1 MIEPPPASSSE
12 REIYRDYERRRRLH
26 LARIL
31 LPTFAIL
38 QGLVFVVSVPV
49 YFTAHYRAPIAQI
62 FLVNTLLVGVDAT
75 LHALGIRF
83 VRRER
88 VALATIFVIV
98 PLAITIIV
106 PLLVYIVFGESGDSP
121 IVAITLSEMVGTLI
135 VIVLAGVM
143 ATNRLL
149 LLATTLLMN
158 VFTLFILSNALQLPG
173 PGAALRSQA
182 TLLYAFPLL
191 VQWAVAGILFA
202 TSGTYLATLRELGD
216 VRVAY
221 ARAQQL
227 DALKD
232 QFIAHVNHELRSPV
246 MAVQG
251 HIELLLLAEHALSP
265 EERHT
270 YLERAKRAGDGLVAL
285 VTSILA
291 MRRLEQDAGE
301 IVPEAITVRE
311 ALEGAIQL
319 IDPRERRQ
327 VERELRVHI
336 PEGLTVWAE
345 PVRVRQILTNLLS
358 NALKYSPAGTPIEVS
373 AEVVTGQA
381 GGSNGTKRRPRE
393 AGHAQGQGQGREMV
407 EITVRD
413 RGLGIPPDEIPLLF
427 NRFVRLPR
435 DLASSVPGN
444 GLGLYLCQAF
454 AQAMGGSIWVESAGI
469 EGEGSAF
476 HLQLPAALPETVRV
490 LPAARVNANGAEN
503 AREDGSSS

>member
-1 MIEPPPASSSE
+1 M
-12 REIYRDYERRRRLH
+12 
-26 LARIL
+26 
-31 LPTFAIL
+31 LPTFAII
-38 QGLVFVVSVPV
+38 QGCVFLVSAPFFFV
-49 YFTAHYRAPIAQI
+49 AHYGPPIAQI
-62 FLVNTLLVGVDAT
+62 FAFNTLLVGVDAG
-75 LHALGIRF
+75 LHALGLVF
-83 VRRER
+83 VRRGQ
-88 VALATIFVIV
+88 VTLATFFVIF
-98 PLAITIIV
+98 PLGLTVIV
-106 PLLVYIVFGESGDSP
+106 PLLVYIVFGESGNSP
-121 IVAITLSEMVGTLI
+121 VVAITLSEMVATL
-135 VIVLAGVM
+135 VLIVLAGVM

-158 VFTLFILSNALQLPG
+158 LFTLFILTNALQLPG
-173 PGAALRSQA
+173 PGMALRSQA
-182 TLLYAFPLL
+182 TLLIAFPLL

-202 TSGTYLATLRELGD
+202 TSGTYLRTLRELGD

-232 QFIAHVNHELRSPV
+232 QFISHVNHELRSPV

-270 YLERAKRAGDGLVAL
+270 YLERAKRAGDGLVSL

-301 IVPEAITVRE
+301 IVPQQIAVRD
-311 ALEGAIQL
+311 ALEGALQL
-319 IDPRERRQ
+319 IDPREGRQ

-336 PEGLTVWAE
+336 PEELALWAE

-358 NALKYSPAGTPIEVS
+358 NALKYSPAGTPVEVT
-373 AEVVTGQA
+373 AELVPAQA
-381 GGSNGTKRRPRE
+381 ASGARSRRQRE
-393 AGHAQGQGQGREMV
+393 AAQGREMV

-413 RGLGIPPDEIPLLF
+413 YGLGIPPDEIPLLF

-476 HLQLPAALPETVRV
+476 HLQLPAAPGMAATV
-490 LPAARVNANGAEN
+490 AAVAAAAPTSEHGENAAGTRSDAEN
-503 AREDGSSS
+503 TGNDGVSS